1 MSSLFFAV
9 FLSLGWFTA
18 EHFPPWVSWH
28 GEIWAFMAVMWS
40 VACLLFSKDCKS
52 GAVIVP
58 KIGWLMLLLAVVVIV
73 QTITGRI
80 GFVGDAWVL
89 LFYFA
94 LCLAAIGVG
103 YNIGSLPTPPVD
115 EKASGQSLIAQ
126 FAMLV
131 LLGGLCSVALAFIQT
146 LDVWEHASWIHR
158 MPGPRRPGANLGQ
171 ANQLATFLLFAIAS
185 LAYLYES
192 RRLRVVTALPMAAI
206 LLLGLAVT
214 ESRTGA
220 LSLLLMAGWWLLKQR
235 RLGFVLSRR
244 AVALWVIFF
253 ACSFWFW
260 PRCLN
265 FILIGGLDDAGATQ
279 VNMQA
284 GTRLLVW
291 PQLWQAVLQ
300 RPWFGWGLG
309 EVSEAHNAVLHAYAV
324 SEPFTY
330 AHNIV
335 LDLAVGMGLPL
346 TLLLVVVTSAWLWRR
361 VRDTKDLLSWYCLT
375 LALPFGVHSMLE
387 FPFAYA
393 YLLAPVMF
401 LLGVLEARLAPSRVV
416 RIPWWTATAAWALVS
431 VAMGWSAVEYIAI
444 EEDFRIARFEAF
456 NVGKT
461 PSNYERPH
469 VVLLTQLDALLEG
482 ARLVPTPGMAPQRIE
497 LARKVA
503 MRFPATATQ
512 NRYALSL
519 ALNDHSGEAIRQL
532 RVMRAMHGEKNY
544 ALIKQGWINLANEKY
559 PQLRQLQLP

>member
-1 MSSLFFAV
+1 MSLLVSALF
-9 FLSLGWFTA
+9 LTLGWFTA

-28 GEIWAFMAVMWS
+28 NEIWVFAAVMWS
-40 VACLLFSKDCKS
+40 VGYLLFSKNWKS
-52 GAVIVP
+52 RFLIFP
-58 KIGWLMLLLAVVVIV
+58 KAGWPLLFLAVVVIV
-73 QTITGRI
+73 QTITGHI
-80 GFVGDAWVL
+80 QFVGGAWVL
-89 LFYFA
+89 LFYLA
-94 LCLAAIGVG
+94 LGLGAMGVG
-103 YNIGSLPTPPVD
+103 YKMGGLPTPPVD
-115 EKASGQSLIAQ
+115 GKASGQSLIAR

-131 LLGGLCSVALAFIQT
+131 LFGGLCSVAVAFVQA

-171 ANQLATFLLFAIAS
+171 ANQLATFLLFALAS
-185 LAYLYES
+185 LAYLFES
-192 RRLRVVTALPMAAI
+192 RHLRVVTALPMAAI
-206 LLLGLAVT
+206 LLLGLAIT

-220 LSLLLMAGWWLLKQR
+220 LSLLLMAGWWMLKHR
-235 RLGFVLSRR
+235 RLGFVLSLR
-244 AVALWVIFF
+244 AVVLWLIFF
-253 ACSFWFW
+253 ACCFWFW
-260 PRCLN
+260 PSSLN
-265 FILIGGLDDAGATQ
+265 FILIGGLDDAAATQ

-300 RPWFGWGLG
+300 HPWFGWGLG
-309 EVSEAHNAVLHAYAV
+309 EVSEAHNTVLHTYAV

-346 TLLLVVVTSAWLWRR
+346 TLLLVVVTSVWLWRR

-393 YLLAPVMF
+393 YLLVPVMF

-431 VAMGWSAVEYIAI
+431 VAMAWSVVEYIVI

-482 ARLVPTPGMAPQRIE
+482 ARIVPTPSMAPQRIE

-519 ALNDHSGEAIRQL
+519 ALNGNLDEAVRQL
-532 RVMRAMHGEKNY
+532 RVMRAMHGEKTY
-544 ALIKQGWINLANEKY
+544 QQIKVNWNSLAQDKY
-559 PQLRQLQLP
+559 PQLRELKLP

>member
-1 MSSLFFAV
+1 MSLLISALFLV
-9 FLSLGWFTA
+9 LGWFTA
-18 EHFPPWVSWH
+18 EHFPPWGSWH
-28 GEIWAFMAVMWS
+28 NEFWVFAAVMLS
-40 VACLLFSKDCKS
+40 VGYLLFSKNWR
-52 GAVIVP
+52 GRAVIFP
-58 KIGWLMLLLAVVVIV
+58 ELGWPMLLLAVVVII
-73 QTITGRI
+73 QAISGSI
-80 GFVGDAWVL
+80 GFAGDAWVL
-89 LFYFA
+89 LFYLA
-94 LCLAAIGVG
+94 LCLGALGVG
-103 YNIGSLPTPPVD
+103 YKLGGLNMPQVN
-115 EKASGQSLIAQ
+115 EEASGQSLTAC

-131 LLGGLCSVALAFIQT
+131 LLSGLCSVALAFVQA
-146 LDVWEHASWIHR
+146 LDVWEHASWVHR

-171 ANQLATFLLFAIAS
+171 TNQLATFVLFSVAS
-185 LAYLYES
+185 LVYLYES

-206 LLLGLAVT
+206 LLLGLAIT

-220 LSLLLMAGWWLLKQR
+220 LSLFLMVSWWMLKHR
-235 RLGFVLSRR
+235 RFGSILSLR

-253 ACSFWFW
+253 AGCFWFW
-260 PRCLN
+260 PSCLN
-265 FILIGGLDDAGATQ
+265 FILIGGLDDAAATQ
-279 VNMQA
+279 VNMRA
-284 GTRLLVW
+284 GIRLLVW

-330 AHNIV
+330 AHNVV

-346 TLLLVVVTSAWLWRR
+346 TLLLVVVTSVWLWRR

-393 YLLAPVMF
+393 YLLVPVMF
-401 LLGVLEARLAPSRVV
+401 LLGVLESRLAPSRVI
-416 RIPWWTATAAWALVS
+416 RIPRWTATAAWMLVS
-431 VAMGWSAVEYIAI
+431 AVMAWSVAEYIAI
-444 EEDFRIARFEAF
+444 EEDFRTARFEAF
-456 NVGKT
+456 NIGKT

-469 VVLLTQLDALLEG
+469 IVLLTQLDALLEG
-482 ARLVPTPGMAPQRIE
+482 ARIAPSSGMALQRIE

-519 ALNDHSGEAIRQL
+519 ALNGNSDEALRQL
-532 RVMRAMHGEKNY
+532 RVMRAMHGERKY
-544 ALIKQGWINLANEKY
+544 VEIKLAWETLAKDKY
-559 PQLRQLQLP
+559 PQLDPLKLP

>member
-1 MSSLFFAV
+1 MSLLISALFLV
-9 FLSLGWFTA
+9 LGWFTA
-18 EHFPPWVSWH
+18 EHFPPWVTWH
-28 GEIWAFMAVMWS
+28 NEFWVFAAVMLS
-40 VACLLFSKDCKS
+40 VGYLLFSKNWR
-52 GAVIVP
+52 GRAVTFP
-58 KIGWLMLLLAVVVIV
+58 ELGWPMLLLAVVVII
-73 QTITGRI
+73 QAISGSI
-80 GFVGDAWVL
+80 GFAGDAWVL
-89 LFYFA
+89 LFYLA
-94 LCLAAIGVG
+94 LYLGALGVG
-103 YNIGSLPTPPVD
+103 YKLGGLNTPQVD
-115 EKASGQSLIAQ
+115 EEASGQSLTAR

-131 LLGGLCSVALAFIQT
+131 LLGGLCSVVLAFVQA
-146 LDVWEHASWIHR
+146 LDVWEHASWVHR

-171 ANQLATFLLFAIAS
+171 TNQLATFVLFSVAS
-185 LAYLYES
+185 LVYLFES

-206 LLLGLAVT
+206 LLLGLAIT

-220 LSLLLMAGWWLLKQR
+220 LSLFLMVGWWMLKHR
-235 RLGFVLSRR
+235 RFGSILSLR

-253 ACSFWFW
+253 AGCFWFW
-260 PRCLN
+260 PSCLN
-265 FILIGGLDDAGATQ
+265 FILIGGLDDAAATQ
-279 VNMQA
+279 VNMRA

-330 AHNIV
+330 AHNLV
-335 LDLAVGMGLPL
+335 LDLAVGIGLPL
-346 TLLLVVVTSAWLWRR
+346 TLLLVVVTSVWLWRR

-393 YLLAPVMF
+393 YLLVPVMF
-401 LLGVLEARLAPSRVV
+401 LLGVLEGRLAPSRVI
-416 RIPWWTATAAWALVS
+416 RIPQWTATAAWTLVS
-431 VAMGWSAVEYIAI
+431 AAMAWSVAEYIAI

-456 NVGKT
+456 NVGKP

-469 VVLLTQLDALLEG
+469 IVLLTQLDALLEG
-482 ARLVPTPGMAPQRIE
+482 ARIVPSSGMALQRIE

-519 ALNDHSGEAIRQL
+519 ALNGNSDEALRQL
-532 RVMRAMHGEKNY
+532 RVMRAMHGEKKY
-544 ALIKQGWINLANEKY
+544 AEIKLAWETLAKDKY
-559 PQLRQLQLP
+559 PQLDQLKLP

>member
-1 MSSLFFAV
+1 MSLLVAALFLA
-9 FLSLGWFTA
+9 LGWFTS

-28 GEIWAFMAVMWS
+28 NEFWVFAAVMSS
-40 VACLLFSKDCKS
+40 VGYLLFSKNWR
-52 GAVIVP
+52 GRAVIFP
-58 KIGWLMLLLAVVVIV
+58 KLGWPMLLLAVVVII
-73 QTITGRI
+73 QAISGSI

-89 LFYFA
+89 LLYLA
-94 LCLAAIGVG
+94 LCLGALGVG
-103 YNIGSLPTPPVD
+103 YKLGGINTPQVD
-115 EKASGQSLIAQ
+115 EEASGQSLTAR

-131 LLGGLCSVALAFIQT
+131 LLGGLCSVALAFVQV
-146 LDVWEHASWIHR
+146 LDVWEHANWIHR

-171 ANQLATFLLFAIAS
+171 TNQLATFILFSVAS
-185 LAYLYES
+185 LVYLFES

-206 LLLGLAVT
+206 LLLGLAIT

-220 LSLLLMAGWWLLKQR
+220 LSLLLMVGWWMLKHR
-235 RLGFVLSRR
+235 RFGSILSPR
-244 AVALWVIFF
+244 AVALWGIFF
-253 ACSFWFW
+253 AGCFWFW
-260 PRCLN
+260 PSCLN
-265 FILIGGLDDAGATQ
+265 FILIGGLDDAAATQ
-279 VNMQA
+279 VNMRA

-300 RPWFGWGLG
+300 RPWFGWGLR
-309 EVSEAHNAVLHAYAV
+309 EVSEAHNTVLHAYAE

-330 AHNIV
+330 AHNMV

-346 TLLLVVVTSAWLWRR
+346 TLLLVVVTSVWLWRR

-393 YLLAPVMF
+393 YLLVPVMF
-401 LLGVLEARLAPSRVV
+401 SLGVLEARLAPSRVAC
-416 RIPWWTATAAWALVS
+416 IPWWTATAAWALVS
-431 VAMGWSAVEYIAI
+431 VAMTWSVVEYIAI

-461 PSNYERPH
+461 PGNYERPH

-482 ARLVPTPGMAPQRIE
+482 ARIVPAPGMALQRIE
-497 LARKVA
+497 LARRAA

-519 ALNDHSGEAIRQL
+519 ALNGNPDEALRQM
-532 RVMRAMHGEKNY
+532 RVMRAMYGEKTY
-544 ALIKQGWINLANEKY
+544 AKIKLAWDALAKDKY
-559 PQLRQLQLP
+559 PQLDQLKLP